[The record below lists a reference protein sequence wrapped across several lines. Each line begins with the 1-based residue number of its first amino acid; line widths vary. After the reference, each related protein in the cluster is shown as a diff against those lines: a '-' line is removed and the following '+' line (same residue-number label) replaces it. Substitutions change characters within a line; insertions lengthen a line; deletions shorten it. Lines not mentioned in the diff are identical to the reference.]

1 MSAQNVSFIL
11 EWNLASKLFF
21 RTGHNEKTH
30 ENLMSNGQEYDYV
43 STEAKMEEKGGEI
56 RGYNRI

>member
-1 MSAQNVSFIL
+1 MEFSQQTI
-11 EWNLASKLFF
+11 F
-21 RTGHNEKTH
+21 RIGHNEKTH